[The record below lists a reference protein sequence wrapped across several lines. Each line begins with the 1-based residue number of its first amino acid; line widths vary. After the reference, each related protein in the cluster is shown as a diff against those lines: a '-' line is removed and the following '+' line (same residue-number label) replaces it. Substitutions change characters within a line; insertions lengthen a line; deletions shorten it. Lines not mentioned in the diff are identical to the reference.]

1 MRKDPRNALLLSRTK
16 MDARS
21 GSLLL
26 GRGALEHPHDV
37 ALLHD
42 QVLDAI
48 DLDLGAGPLAEQHAV
63 AGAHVD
69 RDELAALVTTAG
81 ADGHDLAL
89 RRLLL
94 GGIRNDDAAG
104 GALLGIDALDDD
116 TIVKRT
122 KFHELL
128 LEILAVMTCREWGGR
143 RGSPP

>member
-1 MRKDPRNALLLSRTK
+1 MNEQRRIPRTAAPRVAACGHPRKKL
-16 MDARS
+16 DARS
-21 GSLLL
+21 GGLLL

-42 QVLDAI
+42 QVLDTV

-63 AGAHVD
+63 ARMHID
-69 RDELAALVTTAG
+69 RDQLAALITAAG
-81 ADGHDLAL
+81 TDRNDLAL

-94 GGIRNDDAAG
+94 GRIRDDEAAG
-104 GALLGIDALDDD
+104 SAFLGIDALDDD

-128 LEILAVMTCREWGGR
+128 LEV
-143 RGSPP
+143 